1 MKIQDKYISFETHQ
15 LFGKRIAANFV
26 LPVFCFSELLYYELA
41 SIVAFAANYDV
52 LEPYVRRY
60 SRFCSAIFCP

>member
-1 MKIQDKYISFETHQ
+1 MKIQDKYILFETHQ

-41 SIVAFAANYDV
+41 FIVAFAANYYV
-52 LEPYVRRY
+52 LEPYV
-60 SRFCSAIFCP
+60 